1 MVFTKDWTNILLA
14 QMAYIK
20 RKANSKAE
28 ISGGNLNEPKEHLYV
43 TSHSL
48 VLSLKFGEM
57 CHTQMG
63 IFMQVGI

>member
-28 ISGGNLNEPKEHLYV
+28 ISEDNLNEPKEHSYV
-43 TSHSL
+43 TPHSL
-48 VLSLKFGEM
+48 VLSLKFSEM

-63 IFMQVGI
+63 IFMHVGI